1 MCEKERF
8 TFTDKINVAGC
19 AYLMQMDYP
28 TFVSKYSAG
37 WDNDLDKSNINSTE
51 AYYNRVIMNCRK
63 WFSMRKEGCDY
74 IEIKQ
79 KYKYSQKDNKGRIY
93 VDGFGI
99 QSLQTDIRKTLTQDY
114 YYDIDVK
121 NAHWN
126 ILLAIIKEYNQE
138 YTDDPIPCNYISHYC
153 FNREEVLKKENT
165 SKIDL
170 LVLLNVDNFKHN
182 SNFLKKLH
190 REKMNAYQILTDNEE
205 YMKKYSDVETVNN
218 KNPLSSL
225 VNKLFCINENKII
238 QYAIKEEH
246 SNIVPMFDG
255 FMFDVEYKKIYEN
268 DLILSCPD
276 DSLIQWDFKSNICKD
291 EDFIEFKKTFNPN
304 DDSYLSSDYIQ
315 KIKNS
320 IHDGIIDGEVL
331 DIVIDWLYKICGE
344 DIIYYDNLYFS
355 YKNGIY
361 QRYTAEKGNY
371 ELNQILSKNIV
382 PYIKNETNN
391 HKNNLSK
398 INKKENKTE
407 WEKSKELYNK
417 WTELF
422 KCVSSSSK
430 VQIAL
435 QLYISMSKFKQMDF
449 YDKLDATDNLIA
461 FDNIVYDLYNGE
473 FRDIEKNDC
482 ISITTG
488 YKWVE
493 PTEELMNEFNTKFL
507 KKVFVN
513 DEIREHFLKS
523 ICASLDGNKR
533 RHKFTIWSNFGRNG
547 KSLTMTFL
555 KKVLGKYHG
564 NMNSSVLQNQKAEGG
579 NATPQYAVLRSSR
592 LVAMNEPEITK
603 KINSNLVKELSG
615 GDEITM
621 RRLYASNVETF
632 KPKASI
638 VMICN
643 DVPSMDRND
652 PAVMN
657 RLDIIPFESTFG
669 VRPNKSVITEDNYEL
684 KEFVTDNDIENNLD
698 KWRCCFFKTIV
709 QHFKEYLKSPS
720 FTLKSDMCDDYT
732 EDQDLVKEFI
742 NEKLTQK
749 EGERIKLKDIPHHL
763 NKYLKTKTNENYSSR
778 KLSKYLRM
786 NNYKIEKSGCD
797 MYLYDYNF
805 NWLVDVESED
815 DEI

>member
-1 MCEKERF
+1 MMTESKM
-8 TFTDKINVAGC
+8 TFVDKIDICGC
-19 AYLMQMDYP
+19 AYIMNMDYS
-28 TFVSKYSAG
+28 TFVNKYSSG
-37 WDNDLDKSNINSTE
+37 WDNGLDKTDINSTE

-99 QSLQTDIRKTLTQDY
+99 QSLQNDIRKTLTQDY
-114 YYDIDVK
+114 YYDIDIK
-121 NAHWN
+121 NCHWN
-126 ILLAIIKEYNQE
+126 ILLAMIKEYNQE
-138 YTDDPIPCNYISHYC
+138 YTDDTIPYNYISKYC
-153 FNREEVLKKENT
+153 LNREQVLKDENT
-165 SKIDL
+165 NKKDL
-170 LVLLNVDNFKHN
+170 LILLNVDNFKHN
-182 SNFLKKLH
+182 SKFLKKLH
-190 REKMNAYQILTDNEE
+190 REKMNAYEILTDNDE
-205 YMKKYSDVETVNN
+205 YMKKYGDVETDNN

-225 VNKLFCINENKII
+225 VNKLLCINENEII

-246 SNIVPMFDG
+246 CNIVPMFDG
-255 FMFDVEYKKIYEN
+255 FMLDIDYKDIYQN
-268 DLILSCPD
+268 DLIYICPD
-276 DSLIQWDFKSNICKD
+276 DSLIQWAFKSNICKD
-291 EDFIEFKKTFNPN
+291 EDFIQFKKSFNPN
-304 DDSYLSSDYIQ
+304 DDSYLSTDYIHQ
-315 KIKNS
+315 IKNS
-320 IHDGIIDGEVL
+320 IHDNIIDGGVL

-355 YKNGIY
+355 YKNGVY
-361 QRYTAEKGNY
+361 NNYNAEKGNY
-371 ELNQILSKNIV
+371 ELNQVLTKRIV
-382 PYIKNETNN
+382 PYIKQEV
-391 HKNNLSK
+391 NLMQIEWK
-398 INKKENKTE
+398 QINKKENKIE
-407 WEKSKELYNK
+407 WDKAKDLYNK
-417 WTELF
+417 WIELF

-435 QLYISMSKFKQMDF
+435 QLYISMSKYKQMDF
-449 YDKLDATDNLIA
+449 YDKLDSSDNLIA
-461 FDNIVYDLYNGE
+461 FDNVVYDLYSGE
-473 FRDIEKNDC
+473 FRDIEKKDC

-488 YKWVE
+488 YKWSE
-493 PTEELMNEFNTKFL
+493 PSDELMNEFNTKFL
-507 KKVFVN
+507 NKVFVN
-513 DEIREHFLKS
+513 EEIREHFLKS

-579 NATPQYAVLRSSR
+579 NATPQFKVLRKSR

-621 RRLYASNVETF
+621 RQIYSPNIETF

-643 DVPSMDRND
+643 DVPNMDRND

-669 VRPNKSVITEDNYEL
+669 VRPNKTIITEDNYEL
-684 KEFVTDNDIENNLD
+684 KEFITDNDIENNLD

-709 QHFKEYLKSPS
+709 KYFKEYLKSPS
-720 FTLKSDMCDDYT
+720 FTLTSEMCDEYT

-742 NEKLTQK
+742 NEKLTNK
-749 EGERIKLKDIPHHL
+749 DGERIKLKDIPHHL
-763 NKYLKTKTNENYSSR
+763 NKYLKSKTNENYTSR
-778 KLSKYLRM
+778 KLGKYFRM
-786 NNYKIEKSGCD
+786 NNYNVVKSSGET
-797 MYLYDYNF
+797 YLYDYNF
-805 NWLVDVESED
+805 NWLVED
-815 DEI
+815 EDEDFL